1 MADNR
6 FRVWGTIAYPESCS
20 DDFIEI
26 LKSYHIEFLV
36 SPLHDKDFNSD
47 GSLKKAHYHIL
58 FNFEG
63 KQSYDFVKSICDSI
77 GAVRPERII
86 SYKKMARYHC
96 HLDDKDKAQYNI
108 NDEFG
113 YMADYIEIISQ
124 ESDEWNLI
132 DEIIEFIDCNCM
144 TNFVDLV
151 NYARENNKEW
161 FRYIVSKRTYFIKEY
176 QKSLSYKLKI

>member
-1 MADNR
+1 
-6 FRVWGTIAYPESCS
+6 
-20 DDFIEI
+20 
-26 LKSYHIEFLV
+26 
-36 SPLHDKDFNSD
+36 
-47 GSLKKAHYHIL
+47 
-58 FNFEG
+58 
-63 KQSYDFVKSICDSI
+63 
-77 GAVRPERII
+77 
-86 SYKKMARYHC
+86 
-96 HLDDKDKAQYNI
+96 
-108 NDEFG
+108 
-113 YMADYIEIISQ
+113 MADYIEIISQ